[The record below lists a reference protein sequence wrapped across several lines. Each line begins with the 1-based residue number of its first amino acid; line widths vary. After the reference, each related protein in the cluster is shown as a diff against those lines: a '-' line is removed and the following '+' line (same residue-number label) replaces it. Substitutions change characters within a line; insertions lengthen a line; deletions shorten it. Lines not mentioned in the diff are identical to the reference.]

1 MHSIVISGGNQK
13 KRHGEALKIGEL
25 PETSPDL
32 KIIALKEEK
41 RTISIS
47 EIRELQKFLNLK
59 PFQEK
64 EKIGIILEAQ
74 NLTEEAQ
81 NALLKTLEEPPEHSR
96 IILTADNFQK
106 LLPTVISRCEKVKLP
121 PIITLESEASKKIA
135 QDFVTLLEKNIG
147 ERLAWVE
154 ENKENAKDQGEI
166 LKILAI
172 WESTLRNLMLKNLSA
187 EDLNE
192 KIEKIKKIGETRRE
206 LTETSVNPRIAFE
219 ALLISL

>member
-1 MHSIVISGGNQK
+1 MHSILISGANEE
-13 KRHGEALKIGEL
+13 KRQENTIKIGGL

-32 KIIALKEEK
+32 KIITLQEEK

-64 EKIGIILEAQ
+64 EKVGIILEAQ

-96 IILTADNFQK
+96 IILTTDNFQK

-121 PIITLESEASKKIA
+121 PAILSESAVDQKLA
-135 QDFVTLLEKNIG
+135 QDFLALLEKNIG
-147 ERLAWVE
+147 ERLTWVE
-154 ENKENAKDQGEI
+154 ENKESAKDQGEI
-166 LKILAI
+166 LKIIAV
-172 WESTLRNLMLKNLSA
+172 WENTLRNLMLKNL
-187 EDLNE
+187 EGNDL
-192 KIEKIKKIGETRRE
+192 IVRLQKIGETRCE